1 MVIDRIGNM
10 KKVLKAKLCTYLEK
24 FIYFMKAPPAAAIY
38 NLDVSGV
45 VIIISIGD

>member
-24 FIYFMKAPPAAAIY
+24 FIYFMKAPAAAIY